1 MNIALT
7 DHRIQLALFVCLM
20 FIATVACGSDTASG
34 TGAENSVLPTP
45 PPASLLAPDPTECIG
60 MLVLIAQ
67 SHVHETNKEY
77 FHPDYDMFLT
87 YTKSPRGFAK
97 GTFGSEGS
105 VSGMLEETC
114 SEFMP

>member
-1 MNIALT
+1 
-7 DHRIQLALFVCLM
+7 
-20 FIATVACGSDTASG
+20 
-34 TGAENSVLPTP
+34 
-45 PPASLLAPDPTECIG
+45 

-87 YTKSPRGFAK
+87 YTKSPGGFAK
-97 GTFGSEGS
+97 GTFGSDGS